1 MMSSKSKQK
10 LKFFDTSKM
19 NKLKH
24 EIENENQHYAVA
36 VFGLGLLI
44 MMLEVIKHC
53 RWSASDTSGP

>member
-24 EIENENQHYAVA
+24 KSENQHYAQDFKQQFHQLSSLSRA
-36 VFGLGLLI
+36 LFSEEQLQCL
-44 MMLEVIKHC
+44 
-53 RWSASDTSGP
+53 D